1 MTVAGLIEYLKS
13 FPQDAPV
20 CTINQWCEYI
30 PLERAD
36 ISLLHGY
43 DPVVYID
50 PNRALIK
57 RIKF

>member
-1 MTVAGLIEYLKS
+1 MTVAELTEYLKS

-50 PNRALIK
+50 PIEH
-57 RIKF
+57 

>member
-1 MTVAGLIEYLKS
+1 MTVTELIEYLKS
-13 FPQDAPV
+13 FPQDAPI
-20 CTINQWCEYI
+20 CTINQRCEYI

-50 PNRALIK
+50 PIER
-57 RIKF
+57 

>member
-1 MTVAGLIEYLKS
+1 MTVAELIEYLKL

-30 PLERAD
+30 PLEQAD

-43 DPVVYID
+43 NPVIYID
-50 PNRALIK
+50 PIER
-57 RIKF
+57 